1 MPPAIDSGL
10 RVVSNAC
17 ANGGGALD
25 TSAGYWN
32 PSTFSADQEA
42 QITVTTLPVLDNYG
56 LGVYLRTL
64 PGTDTAGYMV
74 DWAKNRGTG
83 GVIDAVVIWRL
94 DPFENIQQADL
105 AMGVGD
111 TLRVTAIGNTI
122 TVYHTPFGGGESL
135 ITSVVDAATNRVGYI
150 GAIIYGSTVRADD
163 FGGGSID
170 PCAFPTTSILDDFNR
185 ANEGPPPSASWHT
198 LSGFGGLKVESNK
211 AVNSDADSGCT
222 WGTSYGPDC
231 EAYSTLSSL
240 SGTGDIATWSI
251 ALFARASSADVYD
264 GDCYRLLVGN
274 GNIGGVCSWYLQ
286 RMLFSTGTVDIAT
299 GTVTFSIGDS
309 IGISAIGNTITA
321 YYKSSGGSW
330 ASLGSAV
337 NGDVPGAGYIGADLA
352 PDLINTT
359 QMGIDDFGG
368 GTYTCSPAPVADFSG
383 TPTSGT
389 AGLSVDFTDLSTN
402 TPTSWLWDFGD
413 GDISTDQNPTHV
425 YSAIGTYTVALTAT
439 NGDGSDTE
447 TKVDYITVIGAPV
460 ADFSGTP
467 TSGNVALSV
476 DFTDLST
483 NSPTSWFWDF
493 GDGGSSTSQNPTYVY
508 NYIGV
513 YTVTLTA
520 TSSSGSDSETKV
532 AYITVNAAPEVG
544 AAEVEDCDTNTGGLA
559 VGLRVSNVA
568 IARDNWLGS
577 LTIDASAELRAK
589 DNSYSVL
596 VNNGTLTSLVGD
608 KSVWD
613 TDNFAAGHAKDIDD
627 ATGQYHLVSA
637 ATQAYT
643 ISNPS
648 TDRAYDV
655 TATTLNELAA
665 IVGTLIADL
674 KAKGLLS

>member
-1 MPPAIDSGL
+1 M
-10 RVVSNAC
+10 
-17 ANGGGALD
+17 
-25 TSAGYWN
+25 
-32 PSTFSADQEA
+32 
-42 QITVTTLPVLDNYG
+42 
-56 LGVYLRTL
+56 
-64 PGTDTAGYMV
+64 
-74 DWAKNRGTG
+74 
-83 GVIDAVVIWRL
+83 
-94 DPFENIQQADL
+94 
-105 AMGVGD
+105 
-111 TLRVTAIGNTI
+111 
-122 TVYHTPFGGGESL
+122 
-135 ITSVVDAATNRVGYI
+135 
-150 GAIIYGSTVRADD
+150 
-163 FGGGSID
+163 
-170 PCAFPTTSILDDFNR
+170 AFPTTSILDDFNR
-185 ANEGPPPSASWHT
+185 ANEGPPPSASWAT
-198 LSGFGGLKVESNK
+198 PSGWDGLKVSGNQCIG
-211 AVNSDADSGCT
+211 DSATGGVAIWKT
-222 WGTSYGPDC
+222 QYGPDC
-231 EAYSTLSSL
+231 EVYATL
-240 SGTGDIATWSI
+240 TGMTGGANATWGI
-251 ALFARASSADVYD
+251 VAYARASSLDFDTGDFYKLSID
-264 GDCYRLLVGN
+264 GDIGGICTWHISYQTIAGGGSAGELINGSFTFNIGDAFGFSLVGTILTAYHKPGLGAWVN
-274 GNIGGVCSWYLQ
+274 LG
-286 RMLFSTGTVDIAT
+286 
-299 GTVTFSIGDS
+299 SISDS
-309 IGISAIGNTITA
+309 RVSAAGYPGISIDNDPLYTTGVTLDNF
-321 YYKSSGGSW
+321 
-330 ASLGSAV
+330 
-337 NGDVPGAGYIGADLA
+337 GAGTIV
-352 PDLINTT
+352 
-359 QMGIDDFGG
+359 GG
-368 GTYTCSPAPVADFSG
+368 APVADFSG

-389 AGLSVDFTDLSTN
+389 VGLSVDFTDLSTN

-425 YSAIGTYTVALTAT
+425 YAAIGTYTVALTAT